1 MKQAPLSR
9 PAEPAPEDAAEP
21 SAEVIDLRRER
32 ARRAHPSWRNSIED

>member
-9 PAEPAPEDAAEP
+9 PAEPVPDESAEP

-32 ARRAHPSWRNSIED
+32 ARRAHPSWRASTE